1 MIKELKCEYVRN
13 NSSNWQQRYWLL
25 WYISLF
31 AKQDLWAGRLLI
43 LSDRLGMADCLG
55 NLGLRRTS
63 SLLHIQDL
71 PHSLVSLQ
79 ISIVLGTHHP
89 FVLGEVAA

>member
-1 MIKELKCEYVRN
+1 MIKGLKCEYIRIN
-13 NSSNWQQRYWLL
+13 LSNWQQRYWFL

-43 LSDRLGMADCLG
+43 LIDRLGVADCLG
-55 NLGLRRTS
+55 NLSLRRTS
-63 SLLHIQDL
+63 SLLHVQDL

-79 ISIVLGTHHP
+79 VLLVLGTHHP
-89 FVLGEVAA
+89 VVLGEVAA